1 MFTKLCGRLEKPDV
15 PQTPHSLPFALKDR
29 EYYNIKSFS
38 DILWMFTSDITFERR
53 ESCMYSTTAKN
64 IANEIIT

>member
-1 MFTKLCGRLEKPDV
+1 MWSLRKARRSP
-15 PQTPHSLPFALKDR
+15 TPHSLPFALKDR
-29 EYYNIKSFS
+29 EYYDIKSFS

-53 ESCMYSTTAKN
+53 ELCMYSTTAKN